1 MRIKLVETVR
11 ANGRSNLAGE
21 EIDVSDADGARLIET
36 GWAVMAGVHQEAPKA
51 TEFETESVAVDQSQD
66 QKRKRGRPAK

>member
-36 GWAVMAGVHQEAPKA
+36 GWAVMAGAQQEAPKA
-51 TEFETESVAVDQSQD
+51 TEFEAEPAAADLPQD